1 MRDHTAPYIRPPY
14 TNATSVISMQEVTGY
29 PTVTHDL
36 SGKLSLSGD
45 GADILI
51 NEVSLNET
59 LASIQERLA
68 ILQPNPALE
77 KEFAELANIRKKYIK
92 LEKKLLEKKS
102 VWEALK
108 RDE

>member
-14 TNATSVISMQEVTGY
+14 NNATSAGTEY

-45 GADILI
+45 SADIVI

-68 ILQPNPALE
+68 ILQPNPVLE
-77 KEFAELANIRKKYIK
+77 KEFAELANIRKEYVT
-92 LEKKLLEKKS
+92 LEKKLLEKKAI
-102 VWEALK
+102 WEALK

>member
-1 MRDHTAPYIRPPY
+1 MIESII
-14 TNATSVISMQEVTGY
+14 SVQEVPGY
-29 PTVTHDL
+29 PTMTHDL

-92 LEKKLLEKKS
+92 LEKKLLEKKA

>member
-1 MRDHTAPYIRPPY
+1 MRDHTAPYLVNGIAS
-14 TNATSVISMQEVTGY
+14 NSIGAGVISMQEV
-29 PTVTHDL
+29 HDL

-92 LEKKLLEKKS
+92 LEKKLLEKKA

-108 RDE
+108 QDE